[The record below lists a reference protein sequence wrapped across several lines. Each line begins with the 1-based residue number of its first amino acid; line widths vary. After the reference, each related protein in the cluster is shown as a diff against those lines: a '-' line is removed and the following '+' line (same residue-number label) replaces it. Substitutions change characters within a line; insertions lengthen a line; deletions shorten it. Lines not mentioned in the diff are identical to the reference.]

1 MAFVKLD
8 RLSDYMTNSFFR
20 DFMESSP
27 DLDGKTILITGGTGS
42 FGKEFVKI
50 VSDRWSPKKLIV
62 FSRDELK
69 QYEMAQQ
76 FPPTE
81 YPFMR
86 YFIGDVRDQARLEM
100 AMRDVDYV
108 IHAAA
113 LKHVPIAEYNP
124 MECIR
129 TNVFGAE
136 NVVNASIKSGVKAVV
151 ALSTDKA
158 ANPINLYGA
167 SKLAADKVF
176 VAANNLSGADGTK
189 FSVVRYGNV
198 LGSRGSVV
206 PFFRKLIAEGT
217 DSLPITDQRMT
228 RFWITLEQGVNFVLS
243 GLAQTEGG
251 EIFVPKIP
259 SSTIGTLASA
269 LAPEL
274 PQKEV
279 GIRPGEKLHEIMV
292 PEDDGR
298 STVEISDRYVILPAG
313 RDQLM
318 DDWLAKGAKPVPG
331 GFAYSSDQNDEVL
344 DEMSVLEM
352 LALTFPGD
360 SLKTMATKMKRRSG
374 DAPESL
380 ADTDISVTTTP
391 QKSKRKTS

>member
-1 MAFVKLD
+1 
-8 RLSDYMTNSFFR
+8 MTKSFFR
-20 DFMESSP
+20 DFMDP
-27 DLDGKTILITGGTGS
+27 APNLDGKTILVTGGTGS

-50 VSDRWSPKKLIV
+50 VSQRWSPKKLIV

-76 FPPTE
+76 FPQAD

-100 AMRDVDYV
+100 AMRGVDYV

-136 NVVNASIKSGVKAVV
+136 NVVNASIKAGVKTVV

-206 PFFRKLIAEGT
+206 PFFRKLISEGV
-217 DSLPITDQRMT
+217 DHLPITDQRMT

-243 GLAQTEGG
+243 SLEQTHGG

-269 LAPEL
+269 IAPEM

-298 STVEISDRYVILPAG
+298 STVEIADRYVILPAG
-313 RDQLM
+313 HTRRFS
-318 DDWLAKGAKPVPG
+318 DWADKGATPVSE

-352 LALTFPGD
+352 LSLTFPGE
-360 SLKTMATKMKRRSG
+360 SLKTMATTMRRRDG
-374 DAPESL
+374 DAPAPL
-380 ADTDISVTTTP
+380 ADTDLAVTTP
-391 QKSKRKTS
+391 KRKARKRS